1 MDLQRVFNFIIM
13 RDSMIF
19 YRSFYESLNGMS
31 SITKAEV
38 YDAIFVYGLDFQ
50 EPTFTDDF
58 ARSLFILIKPQIDA
72 NIKRYNNGNK
82 PKLKQDKSKTEAKQK
97 QTISKSKANVNVN
110 DNVNENNNIDTRK
123 QKFADSLKPFLG
135 VYGKELLNDFYL
147 YWSETTLNN
156 KKMKYELEKTFSLE
170 RRLNTWKSR
179 SVVYDK
185 PKQLKSND
193 ELYYENVMKQL
204 GK

>member
-1 MDLQRVFNFIIM
+1 
-13 RDSMIF
+13 MIF

-31 SITKAEV
+31 SLTKAEV
-38 YDAIFVYGLDFQ
+38 YDAIFIYGLDFQ

-82 PKLKQDKSKTEAKQK
+82 PKVKQDKSKTEAKDK
-97 QTISKSKANVNVN
+97 QTISKIEANKNVN
-110 DNVNENNNIDTRK
+110 DNVNENNNIEIRK
-123 QKFADSLKPFLG
+123 QQFADSLKSFLG

-156 KKMKYELEKTFSLE
+156 KKMRYELEKTFSLE

-193 ELYYENVMKQL
+193 ELFYENVMKQL